1 LAGTDTA
8 RGISF
13 QHAQAVSACL
23 DVLESSDAAYIHL
36 EGVEDVVDFEV
47 RSHSRRRI
55 RVAQAKTKQE
65 PYTWAPGEIVEI
77 IESWQGLELADEA
90 EFDFLT
96 DGSAGPELAR
106 RLQPALSRARRG
118 DFTSADREYLSGKG
132 LHPEDPLLARVTLHS
147 RQPDA
152 DTLLDTVALRLL
164 RLLEMGAGDAATET
178 AEEHI
183 NSLFRLVSIRAGD
196 SDPDAR
202 RIARDELSEIVG
214 VPVEVIDE
222 ATAWGEEPRQL
233 YVEAL
238 RADPPHPSFVLLQA
252 EQLSLRPD
260 ALALVLQ
267 EQPDPGDSRMTVPA
281 ARLLD
286 EAHGALLSGA
296 AGTGKTT
303 TLQLLVPEA
312 LNRDLLP
319 ILASVE
325 TYAARALP
333 RLVREALEERTGK
346 RLAPGAARAV
356 LAGARTILLL
366 DGAGELNDEARA
378 ALVTEVQTLRRAH
391 PELRLILTA
400 RNPARLRATGLPSY
414 LLQGLDHEQRRRVA
428 RELLDRDAEVMTA
441 GVEARLGDLVDRP
454 LLFVMALSLAERGVQ
469 PTDRAGL
476 FRGFLEGL
484 QARPGGEALTDLGI
498 AALRDAC
505 FSLRSEDRYAA
516 DRWTWRTMLA
526 DALERLKERGL
537 FDTANVAADN
547 ILSDGEGGG
556 LLRSVPVSSLVALT
570 HDLFCDFLAAEAI
583 RLGQRSLPEQV
594 DERFEEVAVFMSE
607 QRALTHEMARA
618 VCSDGI
624 VAARSAAAS
633 PETNEAPP
641 NEVAELF
648 HCLLQYLGPDIR
660 TRLEETAVRLVR
672 GDDGAYIFL
681 AADTAEADGFNAAE
695 GARSSP
701 RVVFLRGRPATLA
714 AAVALWLAELREAL
728 SHTRRDVGTM
738 LPIPTEREAMPAALV
753 EAFQRRRDELHW
765 LCNEVC
771 PGIGDRVVRE
781 VNLRGLRAVVQPVVE
796 RSMPFG
802 GGTTIRLHPMA
813 YSYNTP
819 DVDVR
824 VADEVDDDFLP
835 DPSTNASVEDWLQ
848 HAPAD
853 AAAAEVRRALQ
864 ELLPGYTRG

>member
-13 QHAQAVSACL
+13 QHAVAVSACL
-23 DVLESSDAAYIHL
+23 DVLESSDAAYIHV

-47 RSHSRRRI
+47 RTDSHRRI

-77 IESWQGLELADEA
+77 IKSWRGLELADEA

-96 DGSAGPELAR
+96 DSSAGPELAR

-118 DFTSADREYLSGKG
+118 GLTSADREYLSGKG
-132 LHPEDPLLARVTLHS
+132 LHPDDPLLARVTLHS

-152 DTLLDTVALRLL
+152 DTLLDTVALRVL

-178 AEEHI
+178 AEERI

-214 VPVEVIDE
+214 VPLEVIDE
-222 ATAWGEEPRQL
+222 ATPWGEEPRQI

-267 EQPDPGDSRMTVPA
+267 EQPDPGDRTTVPA
-281 ARLLD
+281 AHLLD

-303 TLQLLVPEA
+303 TLQLLVPEG
-312 LNRDLLP
+312 LNRELLP

-356 LAGARTILLL
+356 LAGSRTILLL

-378 ALVTEVQTLRRAH
+378 ALVTEVQTLRRAN

-414 LLQGLDHEQRRRVA
+414 LLQGLDHERRRRVA
-428 RELLDRDAEVMTA
+428 RELLDRDAELVTG
-441 GVEARLGDLVDRP
+441 GVEARLGDLVDSP

-484 QARPGGEALTDLGI
+484 QARPGGEALTDMVI
-498 AALRDAC
+498 AALRESC

-516 DRWTWRTMLA
+516 DRWTWRTMFTE
-526 DALERLKERGL
+526 ALERLKERGL

-594 DERFEEVAVFMSE
+594 DERFEEVAVFLSE
-607 QRALTHEMARA
+607 QGALTHEMARA

-633 PETNEAPP
+633 PESNEAPP

-648 HCLLQYLGPDIR
+648 HCLLHYLGPDFR
-660 TRLEETAVRLVR
+660 TRLEETTVRLVR
-672 GDDGAYIFL
+672 GDDGTYIFL
-681 AADTAEADGFNAAE
+681 AADTAEADAFNPDE

-701 RVVFLRGRPATLA
+701 RVVFLRARPATLA

-728 SHTRRDVGTM
+728 SHSRRDVGTM
-738 LPIPTEREAMPAALV
+738 LPIPTEREAMPAALA
-753 EAFQRRRDELHW
+753 EAFQRRRDELHR

-771 PGIGDRVVRE
+771 PGIGDRVIRE

-802 GGTTIRLHPMA
+802 VRTTIRLHPMA

-835 DPSTNASVEDWLQ
+835 DPSTNSSVEDWLQ

-853 AAAAEVRRALQ
+853 AAAADLRRALQ